1 MGIYINDHTKSM
13 NRKKLDIYTVIT
25 NKCAEINQLII
36 CFNFEEFGKVMNRV
50 ASNNRELEKKLRRK
64 IVSKTRNRFESIN
77 SLRLSIR

>member
-1 MGIYINDHTKSM
+1 MSK
-13 NRKKLDIYTVIT
+13 
-25 NKCAEINQLII
+25 INQYII
-36 CFNFEEFGKVMNRV
+36 WFNIEEFGKEINRV